1 MDYKPLSVYTMNTI
15 KHQCTFH
22 AGLRVVRHNNI
33 TVLKPAHLPLA
44 KAASRVHSSVAIGLR
59 VVRHNNEIDTAIN
72 TVMIASVDTK
82 KLQSH

>member
-1 MDYKPLSVYTMNTI
+1 MHIPRYEYYQASMHIPRWLK
-15 KHQCTFH
+15 
-22 AGLRVVRHNNI
+22 VRHNNI

-44 KAASRVHSSVAIGLR
+44 KAASRVHSSVAKGLR
-59 VVRHNNEIDTAIN
+59 VVRHNNESDTAIN